1 MLRLELLASSWKES
15 DNHIKKL
22 EAFCIECL
30 HQISFIW
37 SITRVSFF
45 MTQLNLKYIISI
57 TITIHDLIHWD
68 AQVGTFDVNL
78 VRNKQT
84 HQKVGSLKIWR

>member
-1 MLRLELLASSWKES
+1 
-15 DNHIKKL
+15 
-22 EAFCIECL
+22 
-30 HQISFIW
+30 
-37 SITRVSFF
+37 